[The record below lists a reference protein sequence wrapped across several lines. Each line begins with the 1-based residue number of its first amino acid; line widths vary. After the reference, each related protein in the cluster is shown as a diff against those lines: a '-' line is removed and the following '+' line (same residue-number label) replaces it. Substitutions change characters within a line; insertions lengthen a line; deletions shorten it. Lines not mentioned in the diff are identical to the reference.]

1 MVSFFEIL
9 VVTHYTHFVIMRNG
23 GVLEKDLGIKN
34 SVWSHCKHTVGISN
48 INFILM
54 EKYDLFCM
62 CIINAL
68 L

>member
-1 MVSFFEIL
+1 
-9 VVTHYTHFVIMRNG
+9 MRNG